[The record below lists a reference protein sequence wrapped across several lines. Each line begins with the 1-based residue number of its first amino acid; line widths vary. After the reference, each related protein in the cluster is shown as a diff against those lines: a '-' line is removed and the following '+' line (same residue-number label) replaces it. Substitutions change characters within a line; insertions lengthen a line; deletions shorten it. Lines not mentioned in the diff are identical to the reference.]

1 MSLKDFFLRFWPWR
15 RSDEDRL
22 KHLHRQIDSA
32 IEDAKVR
39 LADSMATRAGLE
51 RQLQQQPDSGNVSED
66 RKSMLTISLSGEQ
79 KVSEKLTSLI
89 SELNER
95 KRQIELTLEQS
106 RLRKRSAEASQ
117 MLASVYR
124 DFGSDLEL
132 NNFLEKFSSQALKIE
147 YTAESNL
154 RIELLNRPSDQ

>member
-1 MSLKDFFLRFWPWR
+1 MSLKDFFARLWPWG

-22 KHLHRQIDSA
+22 KHLHQQIGSA

-51 RQLQQQPDSGNVSED
+51 RQLKQQAED
-66 RKSMLTISLSGEQ
+66 NSASDERKAMLETSLSGEQ
-79 KVSEKLTSLI
+79 RVAEKLTSLI
-89 SELNER
+89 SELKER
-95 KRQIELTLEQS
+95 KQQIELTLEQG
-106 RLRKRSAEASQ
+106 RLRQRSAEASQ
-117 MLASVYR
+117 MLAAVYR
-124 DFGSDLEL
+124 DFGSDLKL
-132 NNFLEKFSSQALKIE
+132 NNFLEKFSSRALKIE

>member
-1 MSLKDFFLRFWPWR
+1 MSLKDFFSRFWPWG

-22 KHLHRQIDSA
+22 KHLHRQVTSA
-32 IEDAKVR
+32 IEDAKIR

-66 RKSMLTISLSGEQ
+66 RKSMLTASLSGEL

-95 KRQIELTLEQS
+95 KRQIEFTLEQS

>member
-39 LADSMATRAGLE
+39 LADSMATRAGIE
-51 RQLQQQPDSGNVSED
+51 RQLQQTDSGSVSDD
-66 RKSMLTISLSGEQ
+66 RKSMLATSLSGEQ
-79 KVSEKLTSLI
+79 KISEKLTSLI

>member
-1 MSLKDFFLRFWPWR
+1 MSLKDFFSRFWPWK
-15 RSDEDRL
+15 RSDESRL
-22 KHLHRQIDSA
+22 KHLHQQIGSA

-39 LADSMATRAGLE
+39 LADSMAARAGLE
-51 RQLQQQPDSGNVSED
+51 RQLKQSAGPSDE
-66 RKSMLTISLSGEQ
+66 RKGMLETSLSGEQ
-79 KVSEKLTSLI
+79 KVLEKLTSLI

-95 KRQIELTLEQS
+95 KRQIELTLEHG

-117 MLASVYR
+117 MLTSVYR

>member
-1 MSLKDFFLRFWPWR
+1 MSLKDFFSRFWPWK
-15 RSDEDRL
+15 RSDESRL
-22 KHLHRQIDSA
+22 KHLHQQIGSA

-51 RQLQQQPDSGNVSED
+51 RQLNQSAESASPSDERRG
-66 RKSMLTISLSGEQ
+66 MLETSLNGEQ

-95 KRQIELTLEQS
+95 KRQIELTLEHG

-117 MLASVYR
+117 MLTSVYR

>member
-1 MSLKDFFLRFWPWR
+1 MSLKDFFSRLWPWG
-15 RSDEDRL
+15 RSDEQRL
-22 KHLHRQIDSA
+22 RHLHEQIGSA

-39 LADSMATRAGLE
+39 LADSMATQTGIE
-51 RQLQQQPDSGNVSED
+51 RQLNQPKEGNTFSDE
-66 RKSMLTISLSGEQ
+66 RKAMLETSLGGE
-79 KVSEKLTSLI
+79 KRVTEKLTILI

-132 NNFLEKFSSQALKIE
+132 NRFLEKFSSQALKIE